1 MADLYLI
8 EYAYRSLYFLDYLN
22 NSLKNW
28 ESVVNINKNLFLKE
42 KQIKFN
48 EINNDNLLKY
58 LLNEKEN
65 ENCPKKLNNYK
76 INIIRNWAISNKI
89 NLSKNLS
96 FDELYELS
104 DKIFLI
110 YKNELNQMRSEKNEI
125 LSLCFP
131 QLINNLFSLFDILN
145 EIKKIF
151 LKEKNSEMDKYSQL
165 ILECEEKSQT
175 LKSYEKNLKN
185 KYNNEKKILNKQ
197 ISNLFE
203 ENNKIKKNLEDSQ
216 NELKNLEKYKEKINY
231 LTDENNDLFL
241 TNERLQSD
249 VLALKQEMNFLKN
262 KIEDDKKERDEQIE
276 NMKTEMEKERTEKE
290 KFMIKIKNYLEET
303 ENFFRKQ
310 KEDFNENFLKEK

>member
-290 KFMIKIKNYLEET
+290 KFLNKIKNYLEET

>member
-1 MADLYLI
+1 MTDLYLI
-8 EYAYRSLYFLDYLN
+8 EYAYRSIYFLDFLN

-28 ESVVNINKNLFLKE
+28 EFVLNDKNLFLNE
-42 KQIKFN
+42 KQFKFS

-58 LLNEKEN
+58 FQNEKEN
-65 ENCPKKLNNYK
+65 ENCPKNINNYK
-76 INIIRNWAISNKI
+76 INIIRNWATSNKI

-131 QLINNLFSLFDILN
+131 QLINNLFGLFEILN

-151 LKEKNSEMDKYSQL
+151 QHEKNSGNEKYTKIL
-165 ILECEEKSQT
+165 LECEKKSKLIQ
-175 LKSYEKNLKN
+175 SYINNEN
-185 KYNNEKKILNKQ
+185 KYNKEKKELNEQIDKLVKENKKILEDSKNEVKN
-197 ISNLFE
+197 IE
-203 ENNKIKKNLEDSQ
+203 ENNKQENIYLLNSNNNLLLL
-216 NELKNLEKYKEKINY
+216 NE
-231 LTDENNDLFL
+231 F
-241 TNERLQSD
+241 LQSD
-249 VLALKQEMNFLKN
+249 FNALKQEMDSLKSKMEEREN
-262 KIEDDKKERDEQIE
+262 KMENMMNEIE

-290 KFMIKIKNYLEET
+290 KFMNKIKNYLEET

>member
-185 KYNNEKKILNKQ
+185 KYNNEKKRLNKQ
-197 ISNLFE
+197 ISNLLE

-216 NELKNLEKYKEKINY
+216 NELKNLEKYKEKINC

-241 TNERLQSD
+241 TNEHLQSD
-249 VLALKQEMNFLKN
+249 VFALKQEMKFLKN
-262 KIEDDKKERDEQIE
+262 KIDVDKKERDEQIE

-310 KEDFNENFLKEK
+310 KEDFTGNFLKEK